1 MEMSERLTA
10 INDSSGTTLG
20 TVSAFLYPLSVS
32 ALILFQ
38 YIKKFGSDS
47 ISFAKGTLVQFLFFL
62 PAIEAAMLGKRG
74 ALMSLVAI
82 YIFTSIWFSSNQSS
96 FFRRYW
102 KIILLGVISLV
113 AFIVLLNLRLNEVGG
128 NAQLMLMYGRVT
140 DLVQLTPGVQR
151 WMRTGGV
158 LAESSSSIFSLWI
171 YFVHGFYEYLYQ
183 YDAFNSSNAQWGSYT
198 FWIVEKFMAAV
209 GIGDFDYSQ
218 VEEVVPRM
226 FVYTTLFGPIYIDF
240 VGFSPLFNFAFGAL
254 VCLLYGAARKN
265 ILFLPLYVQC
275 AVVVAFYPVVN
286 MLTMFQG
293 FYNIISGLIFFAT
306 GTILF
311 KLSGRNVGNFRR

>member
-1 MEMSERLTA
+1 
-10 INDSSGTTLG
+10 
-20 TVSAFLYPLSVS
+20 
-32 ALILFQ
+32 
-38 YIKKFGSDS
+38 
-47 ISFAKGTLVQFLFFL
+47 
-62 PAIEAAMLGKRG
+62 
-74 ALMSLVAI
+74 
-82 YIFTSIWFSSNQSS
+82 
-96 FFRRYW
+96 
-102 KIILLGVISLV
+102 
-113 AFIVLLNLRLNEVGG
+113 
-128 NAQLMLMYGRVT
+128 
-140 DLVQLTPGVQR
+140 
-151 WMRTGGV
+151 
-158 LAESSSSIFSLWI
+158 
-171 YFVHGFYEYLYQ
+171 
-183 YDAFNSSNAQWGSYT
+183 
-198 FWIVEKFMAAV
+198 MAAV